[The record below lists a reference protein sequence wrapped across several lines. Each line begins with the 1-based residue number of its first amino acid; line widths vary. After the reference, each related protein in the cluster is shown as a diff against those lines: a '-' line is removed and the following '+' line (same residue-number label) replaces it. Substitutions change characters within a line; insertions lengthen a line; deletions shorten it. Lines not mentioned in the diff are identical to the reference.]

1 MDLSD
6 HRREFVPE
14 AGLCESD
21 AAADPLAQFH
31 RWFEQ
36 AAAANP
42 GAWFEPNAMAL
53 ATADAHG
60 RPSARVVLLKAVEA
74 GCFTF
79 FTNTASRKG
88 RELAANP
95 QAALVFHWP
104 WVERQVRVEGAVEPL
119 PRQAVLDYAH
129 RRPRGSQL
137 GALVSRQSQPIDS
150 REQLEQQLAR
160 IAGELRDVPDD
171 QLPVDE
177 HWGGYR
183 LAPRAIEFWQGRPS
197 RLHDR
202 LLYTRGSDGGWTC
215 VRLQP

>member
-6 HRREFVPE
+6 HRREFEPASDLSE
-14 AGLCESD
+14 AD
-21 AAADPLAQFH
+21 AAADPLAQFQ

-42 GAWFEPNAMAL
+42 GAWFEPNAMTL
-53 ATADAHG
+53 ATADARG
-60 RPSARVVLLKAVEA
+60 RPSARIVLLKAVEM

-104 WVERQVRVEGAVEPL
+104 WLERQVRVEGDVAPL
-119 PRQAVLDYAH
+119 PRHAVLDYAH

-137 GALVSRQSQPIDS
+137 GALVSRQSQIIES
-150 REQLEQQLAR
+150 RRQLEQQLAR
-160 IAGELRDVPDD
+160 LADELRDVPDD

-177 HWGGYR
+177 AWGGYR
-183 LAPRAIEFWQGRPS
+183 LSPRAIEFWQGRPS

-202 LLYTRGSDGGWTC
+202 LLYTRGGDGTWSR